1 MTVNFDN
8 TYMYKYL
15 DEQHQRDIQKTRA
28 IEIENKRKEIPF
40 ILAKYAGIA
49 LIIFAL
55 GLAIKYANSFV
66 QIVKNEEIVSN
77 QSAGQSY
84 REDQVIDVDALLN
97 ESSSDSEVLKSMEES
112 NPPEDYV
119 TIRNYV
125 IFDEIEFV
133 KEDLDRIIIGREYAD
148 PDSKSSESWCY
159 VDIDRGNS
167 KKDSLYLKIVSGNE
181 VEIPE
186 ITQDVANDFGVSREV
201 LIEAQSLCTN

>member
-15 DEQHQRDIQKTRA
+15 DEQHQRDVQKTRA

-66 QIVKNEEIVSN
+66 QIVKSEEIVSN
-77 QSAGQSY
+77 QSSGQSY

-112 NPPEDYV
+112 NPP
-119 TIRNYV
+119 
-125 IFDEIEFV
+125 
-133 KEDLDRIIIGREYAD
+133 
-148 PDSKSSESWCY
+148 
-159 VDIDRGNS
+159 
-167 KKDSLYLKIVSGNE
+167 KIM
-181 VEIPE
+181 
-186 ITQDVANDFGVSREV
+186 
-201 LIEAQSLCTN
+201 